1 MWQRPYSVREM
12 PLPHVAYSLQT
23 VIIKHYGCYRKQHEG
38 VIYHFSI
45 KLSRSSSCPKLIVSF
60 PTVSTFKSRLQN
72 LICCD
77 FNYICS
83 LFVIVLIHYFM
94 HHLYC
99 LCIVCI
105 MYYYGSISDNLGPSA
120 FNRLTVWLM
129 DCSPINRCS
138 CASYYVEYQ
147 LWHKEYSLCI
157 TITQLF
163 QTINKII
170 SVAFSYST
178 TLCGLY

>member
-45 KLSRSSSCPKLIVSF
+45 TLSRSSSCPKLIVSF

-77 FNYICS
+77 FNYISS
-83 LFVIVLIHYFM
+83 LFVITLIHYFM

-105 MYYYGSISDNLGPSA
+105 MYYYSSISDNLGPSA

-129 DCSPINRCS
+129 DSPLIQ
-138 CASYYVEYQ
+138 Q
-147 LWHKEYSLCI
+147 LQAWTKDVLVSWRPGRNVTDFCLIARY
-157 TITQLF
+157 
-163 QTINKII
+163 K
-170 SVAFSYST
+170 YP
-178 TLCGLY
+178 Y